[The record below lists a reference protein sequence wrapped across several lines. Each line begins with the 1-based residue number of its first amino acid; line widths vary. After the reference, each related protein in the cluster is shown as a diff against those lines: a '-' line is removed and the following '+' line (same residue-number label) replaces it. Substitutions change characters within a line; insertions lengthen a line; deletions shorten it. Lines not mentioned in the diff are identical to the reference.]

1 MTRSP
6 LSNLTQRILFAVPA
20 AVIFIW
26 MTWLGGWFFQGMIII
41 IGFFIIQEV
50 IRILDNCHTP
60 ADILFPYTIGL
71 WVMLSH
77 TLPYPFEIGVVILV
91 LFLAIQTFNQSS
103 DSHLKLSTTLF
114 AGLYA
119 PLGLLCFVLINKMGS
134 TTDGFIFTII
144 LLLMVWGSDV
154 FAYFGGKTLGKH
166 ALAPDISPNKTWE
179 GFFFGYLGSFAGAA
193 AVYYLVPLPMPF
205 DIPQILPMALFV
217 ATFGPIG
224 DLLESKLKRKAQIK
238 DSSNILPGHGG
249 FFDRFDALLLAA
261 PVAYVYLTVLDI
273 IGYISI

>member
-1 MTRSP
+1 MLSLNLLKTMTRSP

-20 AVIFIW
+20 AAIFIW

-154 FAYFGGKTLGKH
+154 FAYFGGKTFGKH

-179 GFFFGYLGSFAGAA
+179 FSLDISAALLGLLQFIIWCRYPCHSTSRKFFRWHYSSLHS
-193 AVYYLVPLPMPF
+193 
-205 DIPQILPMALFV
+205 
-217 ATFGPIG
+217 
-224 DLLESKLKRKAQIK
+224 DLLAIFWKV
-238 DSSNILPGHGG
+238 N
-249 FFDRFDALLLAA
+249 
-261 PVAYVYLTVLDI
+261 
-273 IGYISI
+273 